1 MTEEGELGNL
11 DVELYRALLNE
22 PGSTLG
28 DVAPGVGVSSDEL
41 DKPAATLLEI
51 GLITTENGA
60 HFTAVNPSLAEMAS
74 LGAEELELNARRVAV
89 EARRAAIRQVMP
101 DWARAVRDQ
110 NPQPSV
116 EVVTDP
122 EAARNVLMYFAEH
135 CEQEVLSVA
144 PGRGPARIDPRTR
157 TANLY
162 SLGRGVAT
170 RLLYQHVALRD
181 RATRAYCPPRPASR
195 DSLSSRLYANRAW
208 SRGWWRRSS
217 SCGRRR
223 RRSTRCSTISIQN
236 QRSMRPGSRSCV

>member
-22 PGSTLG
+22 PGSTLS
-28 DVAPGVGVSSDEL
+28 DVAPTVGVSTDEL
-41 DKPAATLLEI
+41 DKPAATLVEI
-51 GLITTENGA
+51 GLITSEDGVR
-60 HFTAVNPSLAEMAS
+60 FTAVNPSLAEMAS

-122 EAARNVLMYFAEH
+122 EAARNVLMYFAGH
-135 CEQEVLSVA
+135 CATEPPA
-144 PGRGPARIDPRTR
+144 PTCASWPRTAR
-157 TANLY
+157 GSGSLRQCPGAASSSTAR
-162 SLGRGVAT
+162 SR
-170 RLLYQHVALRD
+170 
-181 RATRAYCPPRPASR
+181 YCPPRPASR

-236 QRSMRPGSRSCV
+236 QRSMRPGSRS